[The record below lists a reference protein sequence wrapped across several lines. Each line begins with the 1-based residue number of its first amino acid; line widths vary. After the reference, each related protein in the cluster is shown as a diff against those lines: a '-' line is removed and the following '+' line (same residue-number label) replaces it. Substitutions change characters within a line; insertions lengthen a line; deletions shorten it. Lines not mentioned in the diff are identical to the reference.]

1 MSTKP
6 PTSPATDTALITP
19 GLGRRMACWMYEGIL
34 LFGVIFLGGFL
45 FSVATGTRH
54 ALENRHWQQLFM
66 FLLLGLYFVFFW
78 IKGHTLAMKT
88 WHIRMLDKT
97 GRPLTLGR
105 ACLRYVLGW
114 IWFLPPL
121 VLLSFSSHWT
131 EHAGLAVL
139 LLVCWVVVWA
149 LLSLLMPGK
158 QFLHDLLAGTR
169 LVYRK
174 PPARAERERK
184 WWQL

>member
-6 PTSPATDTALITP
+6 PTSPATDISLITP

-131 EHAGLAVL
+131 EHLGLATL
-139 LLVCWVVVWA
+139 LLVCWVIFWA
-149 LLSLLMPGK
+149 LLSLLMPGR
-158 QFLHDLLAGTR
+158 QFVHDLLAGTR

-174 PPARAERERK
+174 PAARAERERK